1 MEIILLIVSLFAS
14 VIGAICG
21 IGGGVI
27 TKPVLDGL
35 NLPGLGTAEA
45 SFLSS
50 LSVLSMAI
58 YSITNIY
65 RSKQNQIDVKAS
77 IPMAIGAAIGGLVG
91 KIVFQMLIVNSNTTA
106 VGKIQAIVLL
116 ILTIGTFFYSLYQQN
131 IPSKRVDSVIF
142 SFMVGFFLG
151 VFSSFLGIGG
161 GPINLV
167 VLGFLFSMNPKV
179 GAQNSLLIILFSQS
193 VSMIYTFSAHHVPDV
208 KIAYIL
214 LMITGGLLGGLIGG
228 KINKKIS
235 TEGVRKLFLSANVLI
250 ILISVYNI
258 VIRS

>member
-1 MEIILLIVSLFAS
+1 MEIILFVISLFAS
-14 VIGAICG
+14 TIGAICG

-35 NLPGLGTAEA
+35 NLPGLGTVEV

-65 RSKQNQIDVKAS
+65 RNKLSQIDVKAS

-91 KIVFQMLIVNSNTTA
+91 KITFQELIENSSSNY

-116 ILTIGTFFYSLYQQN
+116 VLTIGTFFYSLFQN
-131 IPSKRVDSVIF
+131 KIPSKKVESIIL
-142 SFMVGFFLG
+142 SSGMGLLLG

-193 VSMIYTFSAHHVPDV
+193 VSLIYTFATGNVPNV
-208 KIAYIL
+208 SFLYVF
-214 LMITGGLLGGLIGG
+214 LMIAGGLLGGLLGARM
-228 KINKKIS
+228 NKKNNS
-235 TEGVRKLFLSANVLI
+235 ESVRRLFLVANILI

-258 VIRS
+258 IIRS